1 MPNIQLDDLDRAILK
16 LLKGDARLTIAEISN
31 KLGKPESTVHFR
43 IKKLQERGIIGKY
56 TIILGEPLKPKY
68 LAFIILEVGRPII
81 EDFLERYVEYI
92 TKTLSAL
99 PGVLF
104 VAKSGSDKIIAL
116 VGKNEK
122 DELMRFIEDNI
133 KSIPTLKNVIVLPIS
148 EIQKGDDVAGFLA
161 EV

>member
-1 MPNIQLDDLDRAILK
+1 MSNIQLDDLDRAILR
-16 LLKGDARLTIAEISN
+16 LLKSDARLTIAEISN
-31 KLGKPESTVHFR
+31 KIGKPESTVHFR
-43 IKKLQERGIIGKY
+43 IKKLQEKGIIDKY
-56 TIILGEPLKPKY
+56 TIILGEPLKPKH

-104 VAKSGSDKIIAL
+104 VAKSGPDKIIAL
-116 VGKNEK
+116 VGKNDKE
-122 DELMRFIEDNI
+122 ELLKFIEDNI
-133 KSIPTLKNVIVLPIS
+133 KSIPTLKNVVVLPVS
-148 EIQKGDDVAGFLA
+148 EIRKGEDIAGFLA